1 MIHVFAKTFTP
12 NVTLSQEDAFHLFS
26 VLRLKE
32 HERFQLVFEGQAYL
46 AEVPNLMTKQ
56 IIILQKLVLTTE
68 HAHARI
74 LFLPLLKGEKLEWT
88 IQKAIELG
96 VTSIQLFTS
105 RFTVVDW
112 QADQWGKKS
121 ERLNKIIH
129 EAAMQSHRLIIPT
142 LMAPQLLNHI
152 LMSPIQG
159 LKCIALETERHD
171 ALKLVQIMQPGQ
183 QHHVLIGP
191 EGGFDENEISL
202 AKNHHW
208 HAYSLGS
215 RILRSETAALASLA
229 ILAQGLDNLK

>member
-12 NVTLSQEDAFHLFS
+12 DVTLSQEDAFHLFS

-46 AEVPNLMTKQ
+46 ANVPNLITKK
-56 IIILQKLVLTTE
+56 IIILQKLLLRTE
-68 HAHARI
+68 PAHPRI

-112 QADQWGKKS
+112 QADQWAKKS
-121 ERLNKIIH
+121 ERLNRIIQ
-129 EAAMQSHRLIIPT
+129 EAAMQSHRLRIPT
-142 LMAPQLLNHI
+142 LLAPESLNHV

-159 LKCIALETERHD
+159 FKFIALETERHD
-171 ALKLVQIMQPGQ
+171 ALTLGQTIQLGQ

-191 EGGFDENEISL
+191 EGGFDENEIAL
-202 AKNHHW
+202 AKKHDW
-208 HAYSLGS
+208 HAYSLG
-215 RILRSETAALASLA
+215 RRVLRSETAALASLA
-229 ILAQGLDNLK
+229 ILAQGLDDLK